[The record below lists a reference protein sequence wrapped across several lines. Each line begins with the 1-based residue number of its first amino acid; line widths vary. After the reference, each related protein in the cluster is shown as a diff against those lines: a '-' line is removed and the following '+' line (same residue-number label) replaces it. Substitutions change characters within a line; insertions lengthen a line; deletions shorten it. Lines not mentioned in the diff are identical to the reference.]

1 MLAGNMNKLFNIW
14 EVSLVPFDA
23 PPPFT
28 NANDMYETIN
38 STPYDD
44 LQWQSFTIHYN
55 LHNDPF
61 SADAPTAWKTAEYD
75 GWFCDPGKLIH
86 NMLANRAE
94 TRNLTTYLIKSTITM
109 ASTGSMM
116 SSLVIGVDAKQ

>member
-14 EVSLVPFDA
+14 EASLVSFDA
-23 PPPFT
+23 PPPFI

-38 STPYDD
+38 STPYND
-44 LQWQSFTIHYN
+44 LRWQSFTIHYN
-55 LHNDPF
+55 LHNDPS

-86 NMLANRAE
+86 NMLANCAFDKE
-94 TRNLTTYLIKSTITM
+94 FDYIPYQEYDYNGQHWFHDVFS
-109 ASTGSMM
+109 GNWC
-116 SSLVIGVDAKQ
+116 